1 MLKPNGPLL
10 LSPLTSAIREK
21 SGQLHTYQ
29 IFSRSHDRCMA
40 TFTFSRSARSYHGN
54 AQVCSEAVDR
64 KEQEIFSQTL
74 LQRCFI
80 FHSRGVKDT
89 KVDLSLQYLSIVDD
103 IFALVPPWNRRRYPT
118 FACDMCTSIR
128 LELVTEGVDGKVQ
141 HSWERTVTA
150 SPNIYV

>member
-1 MLKPNGPLL
+1 M
-10 LSPLTSAIREK
+10 AI
-21 SGQLHTYQ
+21 
-29 IFSRSHDRCMA
+29 
-40 TFTFSRSARSYHGN
+40 FTFSEVTMETHRSA
-54 AQVCSEAVDR
+54 Q
-64 KEQEIFSQTL
+64 K
-74 LQRCFI
+74 LQIEKSRRYLVKHYCKRCFI

-89 KVDLSLQYLSIVDD
+89 KVDLSLKYLSIVDD
-103 IFALVPPWNRRRYPT
+103 IFALVSPWNRRRYPT